1 MFNDPQWRPVPATA
15 GTTAPSGSG
24 ALRPLRVGM
33 IGIGT
38 VGRGTW
44 ELLARNQAEIAAR
57 AGRGIRVVAVAA
69 RDLERAARVL
79 GDGAASVD
87 LTDDPMRVATH
98 ADVDVLVEVAG
109 GIGAAHGW
117 VAAAIAHGKPV
128 VTANKALLAVHG
140 NALFAQA
147 EARGV
152 PLAYEAAVAG
162 GIPIVKALREGA
174 AANRVE
180 WLAGIVNGT
189 SNYILSRMRAAGLAF
204 GDALAEAQA
213 LGYAEADPTFDV
225 DGIDA
230 AHKTALLAA
239 NAFGTPVGFDRAHV
253 EGIRGLDALDVAA
266 AAHWGYAVKLLGIA
280 RRQGEAVELRVH
292 PALVPATQLVA
303 QVEGAM
309 NAVLV
314 HGDAQG
320 TLLHCGAGAGA
331 GPTASAVVADLVDV
345 ARQTVAQAGGPARC
359 AVLPLGRPVDTLVE
373 RPVVAMEDVVT
384 RHFLRVPLLRLPA
397 GSAAAAEGGAG
408 AALAAVAD
416 ALARAG
422 VGVERLEVWQ
432 PRCVAGEA
440 ALPQLLALTRPAR
453 DGAVRAVAAAA
464 AGLAGCA
471 APASHLRV
479 ELLD

>member
-1 MFNDPQWRPVPATA
+1 
-15 GTTAPSGSG
+15 
-24 ALRPLRVGM
+24 
-33 IGIGT
+33 
-38 VGRGTW
+38 
-44 ELLARNQAEIAAR
+44 
-57 AGRGIRVVAVAA
+57 
-69 RDLERAARVL
+69 
-79 GDGAASVD
+79 
-87 LTDDPMRVATH
+87 
-98 ADVDVLVEVAG
+98 
-109 GIGAAHGW
+109 
-117 VAAAIAHGKPV
+117 
-128 VTANKALLAVHG
+128 
-140 NALFAQA
+140 
-147 EARGV
+147 
-152 PLAYEAAVAG
+152 
-162 GIPIVKALREGA
+162 
-174 AANRVE
+174 
-180 WLAGIVNGT
+180 
-189 SNYILSRMRAAGLAF
+189 
-204 GDALAEAQA
+204 
-213 LGYAEADPTFDV
+213 
-225 DGIDA
+225 
-230 AHKTALLAA
+230 
-239 NAFGTPVGFDRAHV
+239 
-253 EGIRGLDALDVAA
+253 
-266 AAHWGYAVKLLGIA
+266 
-280 RRQGEAVELRVH
+280 
-292 PALVPATQLVA
+292 
-303 QVEGAM
+303 M

-479 ELLD
+479 ERLD